1 MRVLFT
7 SLIASSVVLIHVLDN
22 PGRISSGLGNI
33 KQEAIRILNTKEVRI
48 QGLKVV
54 SRTEIERSL
63 PLSKSVGWWMI
74 NETSIKARVAE
85 NPWVSGV
92 EVESCPGTILPKYGC
107 FVVTVQERRPRFL
120 AVVDNERWII
130 GEDGALIV
138 PASSPD
144 MRLPEESLR
153 GLVPLSGLASR
164 VSAPERS
171 RAQLTLAQG
180 AISVLERSVQRSVRS
195 ISFEGKGDMSV
206 AFDRVPFPV
215 VFSASSDSLAV
226 IEDQGLRMRALL
238 VQLKDRLGDIDKVDL
253 AFSKVGVVKFK
264 TPTPE

>member
-33 KQEAIRILNTKEVRI
+33 KQEIIRVLNTKEVRI
-48 QGLKVV
+48 QGLKVL

-63 PLSKSVGWWMI
+63 PLSKSVGWWMV

-92 EVESCPGTILPKYGC
+92 EVESCAGALLPKYGC
-107 FVVTVQERRPRFL
+107 FVVTVQERGPRFL

-144 MRLPEESLR
+144 MRLPEESLK

-171 RAQLTLAQG
+171 RAQLSLAQG

-206 AFDRVPFPV
+206 AFERVPFPV
-215 VFSASSDSLAV
+215 VFSASSDSVAV
-226 IEDQGLRMRALL
+226 IEDQGLRLKALL
-238 VQLKDRLGDIDKVDL
+238 SQLKDRLGEIDKVDL
-253 AFSKVGVVKFK
+253 AFSKVGVVKFR
-264 TPTPE
+264 TPAPE